1 MRAPLARQAAA
12 RLGLNGEPD
21 PGAAPASELETVF
34 SIGVQDIG
42 EPFFDLLL
50 KQAIA
55 SQDPAFR
62 GSAAGALARVEDPE
76 LVEKLQ
82 AALLA
87 GELKGTEALGI
98 VARQMVRTATTDLT
112 YAWIRKNDDAII
124 QRIPESFRSRMLSSL
139 GSSFCTA
146 ERADEWQ
153 AFVTSHADELPGYE
167 RPLAQAVENARLC
180 AALRETKGAELVA
193 AFENYQ

>member
-1 MRAPLARQAAA
+1 MQAAVIK
-12 RLGLNGEPD
+12 GD
-21 PGAAPASELETVF
+21 F
-34 SIGVQDIG
+34 
-42 EPFFDLLL
+42 
-50 KQAIA
+50 
-55 SQDPAFR
+55 
-62 GSAAGALARVEDPE
+62 
-76 LVEKLQ
+76 
-82 AALLA
+82 
-87 GELKGTEALGI
+87 KGTEMLGI
-98 VARQMVRTATTDLT
+98 VFRQMIRVKTTELT

-180 AALRETKGAELVA
+180 AALRDAKGDELVA
-193 AFENYQ
+193 AFENHK